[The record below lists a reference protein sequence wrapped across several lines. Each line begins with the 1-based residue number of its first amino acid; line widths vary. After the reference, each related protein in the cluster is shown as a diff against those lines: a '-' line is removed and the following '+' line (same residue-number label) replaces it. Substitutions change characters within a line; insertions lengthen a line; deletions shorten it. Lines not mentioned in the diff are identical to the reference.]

1 MLYQQINNEALDE
14 DRRADLE
21 VIRRLK
27 KNYIENKEASKP
39 RRRLDP
45 VMKNAFRK
53 ELGLFEK
60 YVYKTEA
67 FLETTGVFGRP
78 IDIQNASKLLS
89 DIVITYNSLVSFLGK
104 INFNQ
109 LDEDDKNFIK
119 NKITGNLA
127 PLRRILAVLTEKVPD
142 FVLLPLANIE
152 SDINLKNYKIQSFTD
167 EPELEFRANQR
178 RLQNLRQEQDDRER
192 GVQDDEELFEQ
203 PNFRT
208 LRQAIED
215 YAAVNPDE
223 PLDGQ
228 RAFEDISSA
237 FNQPITDREYM
248 DALATIRAR
257 TRPARRARRVALA
270 QQDIEGLEGVRRRA
284 SERLDNFRRARMAR
298 QLEGAD
304 DEFQPEEEDD

>member
-27 KNYIENKEASKP
+27 KNYTENKEAVKP

-53 ELGLFEK
+53 ELTLFEK
-60 YVYKTEA
+60 YIYKTEA
-67 FLETTGVFGRP
+67 FLETIGVFGRT
-78 IDIQNASKLLS
+78 IDIQEATLLLS

-127 PLRRILAVLTEKVPD
+127 PLNRIISAFTERVPD
-142 FVLLPLANIE
+142 FVLLPITNIA
-152 SDINLKNYKIQSFTD
+152 SDIELKNYKIQSFTD

-178 RLQNLRQEQDDRER
+178 RLQNLRQEQEDRNSRE
-192 GVQDDEELFEQ
+192 QDDTELFR
-203 PNFRT
+203 PDINMIKN
-208 LRQAIED
+208 AIED
-215 YAAVNPDE
+215 YAAVNPGE

-228 RAFEDISSA
+228 RAFDDVSLKFTQGIPERD
-237 FNQPITDREYM
+237 YM
-248 DALATIRAR
+248 EALARIRPR
-257 TRPARRARRVALA
+257 TRRARRARRVALA
-270 QQDIEGLEGVRRRA
+270 QQDIDRYQ
-284 SERLDNFRRARMAR
+284 R

-304 DEFQPEEEDD
+304 DEFEPEEEEDAE

>member
-27 KNYIENKEASKP
+27 KNYIENKEAAKP
-39 RRRLDP
+39 RRRLDQ

-53 ELGLFEK
+53 ELALFEK

-67 FLETTGVFGRP
+67 LLETIGVFGRGVN
-78 IDIQNASKLLS
+78 IQDATLVLS

-127 PLRRILAVLTEKVPD
+127 PLNRIIAALYEKVPD
-142 FVLLPLANIE
+142 FVLLPITNIV
-152 SDINLKNYKIQSFTD
+152 SDIELKNYKLQSFTD
-167 EPELEFRANQR
+167 EPEREFRENQR
-178 RLQNLRQEQDDRER
+178 RLQNLRQAQDDRER

-203 PNFRT
+203 PNFIT

-215 YAAVNPDE
+215 YAAVNPGE

-237 FNQPITDREYM
+237 FIQPITDREYM

-270 QQDIEGLEGVRRRA
+270 QQELEGVRRRA
-284 SERLDNFRRARMAR
+284 LERTDARRARMAR

>member
-27 KNYIENKEASKP
+27 KNYIENKEAAKP
-39 RRRLDP
+39 RRRLDQ

-53 ELGLFEK
+53 ELALFEK

-67 FLETTGVFGRP
+67 LLETIGVFGRGVN
-78 IDIQNASKLLS
+78 IQDATLVLS

-127 PLRRILAVLTEKVPD
+127 PLNRIIAALYEKVPD
-142 FVLLPLANIE
+142 FVLLPITNIA
-152 SDINLKNYKIQSFTD
+152 SDIELKNYKLQSFTD
-167 EPELEFRANQR
+167 EPEREFRENQR
-178 RLQNLRQEQDDRER
+178 RLQNLRQAQDDRER

-208 LRQAIED
+208 LREAIED
-215 YAAVNPDE
+215 YAAVNPGE

-237 FNQPITDREYM
+237 FIQPITDMEYM

-270 QQDIEGLEGVRRRA
+270 QQELEGVRRRA
-284 SERLDNFRRARMAR
+284 LERTNARRARMAR

-304 DEFQPEEEDD
+304 DEFEPEEEDD